1 MSWCVKYL
9 GLQQDMQ
16 KSLRK
21 SIHKACGSQMPP
33 ASTVLA
39 ANVPLLDAF
48 IEELL
53 RHINVQPSQQREA
66 MTNTQILG
74 YRIPKGTEVFPIP
87 NGASIIK
94 PAFHIDDKLRTT
106 TCLASKDRVQ
116 PWNEKDVAEFRPERW
131 LKGEGDDMRFD
142 AQAGPNLAFGLG
154 LRGCLGKRF
163 AYMQMRLLVV
173 LLVLNFEFQLLPE
186 RLADLEVRH
195 KLMREPVHTYVV
207 LKAV

>member
-1 MSWCVKYL
+1 MQKTLRESIHQAC
-9 GLQQDMQ
+9 GLQ
-16 KSLRK
+16 
-21 SIHKACGSQMPP
+21 MPS
-33 ASTVLA
+33 ASTILA

-53 RHINVQPSQQREA
+53 RHMNVQPSQQREA
-66 MTNTQILG
+66 RTDTQILG

-87 NGASIIK
+87 NGASIIQ

-106 TCLASKDRVQ
+106 ACLASKDRVQ

-131 LKGEGDDMRFD
+131 LKGENPQHAFERWRKGDGDNVRFD

-173 LLVLNFEFQLLPE
+173 LLLLNFEFQPVPE
-186 RLADLEVRH
+186 RLADVKVRH